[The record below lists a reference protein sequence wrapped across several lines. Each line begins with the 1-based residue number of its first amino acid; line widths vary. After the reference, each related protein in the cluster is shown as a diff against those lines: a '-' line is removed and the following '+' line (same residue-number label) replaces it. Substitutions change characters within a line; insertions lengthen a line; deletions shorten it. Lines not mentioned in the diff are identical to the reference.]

1 MTRRRFVAAALAA
14 TLATPLASP
23 ALAHDG
29 EALYRRHC
37 VQCHSVARIGETLR
51 AFGTPDEA
59 RRRLETLLPRHHATD
74 ADERDAI
81 IAYLLQLR
89 GGR

>member
-1 MTRRRFVAAALAA
+1 MTRRRFVAAAIAA
-14 TLATPLASP
+14 ALPTLATP

-29 EALYRRHC
+29 EALYKRHC

-59 RRRLETLLPRHHATD
+59 RRRLETLLPRHHAAD

>member
-1 MTRRRFVAAALAA
+1 MPRRRFVAAAIAA
-14 TLATPLASP
+14 ALPTLATP

-29 EALYRRHC
+29 EALYQRHC

-51 AFGTPDEA
+51 ALGTPDEA
-59 RRRLETLLPRHHATD
+59 RRRLEALLPRHHAAD
-74 ADERDAI
+74 ADDRDAI

>member
-1 MTRRRFVAAALAA
+1 MTRLPCSTAVLAA
-14 TLATPLASP
+14 TLAVSVATPV
-23 ALAHDG
+23 LAHDG

-51 AFGTPDEA
+51 ALGTPDEM
-59 RRRLETLLPRHHATD
+59 RRRLETLLPRHHAAD
-74 ADERDAI
+74 ADDRDAI